1 MTTVLIPL
9 CTVNTVPEGE
19 ATKAHLPDGTALAL
33 FNVGGRIY
41 ATSDVCTHGEVS
53 LSEEGNFSG
62 ITVEC
67 GWHFGTFDV
76 TTGEA
81 TGSPCTQDLRTY
93 HVTIIEGVIHVSA

>member
-1 MTTVLIPL
+1 MMTVLIPL
-9 CTVNTVPEGE
+9 CAVSALPEGE
-19 ATKAHLPDGTALAL
+19 MTRTALPDGTALAL
-33 FNVGGRIY
+33 YNAGGRIY

-62 ITVEC
+62 VTVEC

-81 TGSPCTQDLRTY
+81 TGMPCVQALRTY
-93 HVTIIEGVIHVSA
+93 PVTVIEGVIHVSP